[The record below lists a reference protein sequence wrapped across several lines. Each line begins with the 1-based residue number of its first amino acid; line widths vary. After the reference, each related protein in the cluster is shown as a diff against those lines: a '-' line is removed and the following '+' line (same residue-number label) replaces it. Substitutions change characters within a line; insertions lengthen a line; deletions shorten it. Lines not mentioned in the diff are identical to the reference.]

1 MSDERPVPD
10 IYLRIADQLSL
21 VASTLATYMRTD
33 PKPWPECVAARERV
47 REQEFAELPYEHPVA
62 HAHVAPIQYL
72 TSSQDHLQ
80 ALAAALRTPDVVL
93 ALLTLLRTQLVAAA
107 FAIHLTDPLIGLRER
122 IRRSLNAD
130 LQSLTEKMFL
140 AGRGDAEA
148 VAWYDDLERRRVEI
162 KAAAHKLG
170 WVVKGEQT
178 PKRTARP
185 KVWGIEP
192 IATEMGLIDA
202 IFADNDDKI
211 GLTLYRLLSASS
223 HAQPHGLA
231 FLIDRD
237 NVTSLGDGTAFGRA
251 ALSHE
256 MATMFALSATTAVT
270 LAVSNGV
277 QFYGWPAE
285 QWKTTVVPIVDELRE
300 ILGVPRSPLLI

>member
-1 MSDERPVPD
+1 MSDERRVPD

-21 VASTLATYMRTD
+21 VASTLATYMQTD

-72 TSSQDHLQ
+72 TSSQDHLL

-93 ALLTLLRTQLVAAA
+93 APLTLLRTQLVAAA
-107 FAIHLTDPLIGLRER
+107 FAIHLTDPAIDLRER

-148 VAWYDDLERRRVEI
+148 VAWYDDLERRR
-162 KAAAHKLG
+162 A
-170 WVVKGEQT
+170 
-178 PKRTARP
+178 
-185 KVWGIEP
+185 WGIEP
-192 IATEMGLIDA
+192 IATEDRVDQAHLA
-202 IFADNDDKI
+202 ENDDKL

-237 NVTSLGDGTAFGRA
+237 NVTSLGDGTALGRA
-251 ALSHE
+251 ALSLE
-256 MATMFALSATTAVT
+256 MTTMFALSAATAVT

-277 QFYGWPAE
+277 QFYGWPPD
-285 QWKTTVVPIVDELRE
+285 QWRATVVPIVDELRG
-300 ILGVPRSPLLI
+300 ILGIPRSPLLI